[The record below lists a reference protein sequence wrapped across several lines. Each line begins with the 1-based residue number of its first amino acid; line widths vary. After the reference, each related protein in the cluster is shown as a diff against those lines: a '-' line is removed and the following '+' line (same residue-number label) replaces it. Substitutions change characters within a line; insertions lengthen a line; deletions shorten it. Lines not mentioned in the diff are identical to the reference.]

1 MKDESDSHRG
11 SSFFPFSSKFSLRWD
26 WEWVGVDSISSCN
39 CGSLLSWQL
48 KSGGLGQAHQLVGC
62 DQMQKKGQKKKREK
76 EKVRTQWTVKE
87 GQA

>member
-1 MKDESDSHRG
+1 MNQIRTGGRAFLVQVLPEVG
-11 SSFFPFSSKFSLRWD
+11 LGGWG
-26 WEWVGVDSISSCN
+26 WVGVHSISNCN
-39 CGSLLSWQL
+39 CGSLFSWQL